1 MTRTH
6 SGSLVAGGLNWDSLP
21 LKLFAGG
28 NAKFWNPADIDFS
41 RDRADWERLTED
53 ERDYATRL
61 CAQFIAGEEAVTED
75 IQPFMAAMRAE
86 GRLGDEMYLTQ
97 FAFEEAKHTQVFRL
111 WLDAVGITDDLHGYL
126 DDMPSYRTMFYE
138 ELPDCLNALS
148 IDPSPAAQIRAS
160 VTYNHIVEG
169 MLALTGYYAWHK
181 ICVERG
187 ILPGMQ
193 ELVRRIGDDERRHMA
208 WGTFTCRRHVAA
220 DDANWA
226 VFETRMNELMP
237 LGLRLIEEGFALYDP
252 MPFDLFED
260 EFMQYAADKGMRRFG
275 TINSARGRPLGEID
289 LDYSPVQLEDTFADE
304 DEKALA
310 GVSPRRSEL
319 PHPHGLGVA
328 ERADAQAGEFAAVA
342 GSLDAAEPEFGVGH
356 RHPVDEDLAGL
367 DVVDEALL
375 LGLVV
380 GPGVGP
386 QPEGGG
392 VGDLDGF
399 VDARGAVHRGDRAED
414 LFGVERHVLGDVG
427 DHRRR
432 VEPARPVGTSCRRG
446 GPSRPRRRRRR
457 PAWRFRRDPTRWP
470 ADPRRCPGRSDR
482 RP

>member
-6 SGSLVAGGLNWDSLP
+6 SDSLAAGGLNWDSLP

-41 RDRADWERLTED
+41 RDRADWERLNGD
-53 ERDYATRL
+53 ERDFATRL

-75 IQPFMAAMRAE
+75 IQPFMSAMREE

-111 WLDAVGITDDLHGYL
+111 WLDAVGMTENLQTYL
-126 DDMPSYRTMFYE
+126 EPLPAYRTMFYD

-148 IDPSPAAQIRAS
+148 SDASPAAQIRAS
-160 VTYNHIVEG
+160 VTYNHVVEG

-220 DDANWA
+220 DDANWG
-226 VFETRMNELMP
+226 VFESRMNDLMP
-237 LGLRLIEEGFALYDP
+237 LALEATVQGFALFDV
-252 MPFDLFED
+252 MPFGLVQD

-275 TINSARGRPLGEID
+275 TISSARGRPLAEID
-289 LDYSPVQLEDTFADE
+289 LDYSPVQLEDTFAAE

-310 GVSPRRSEL
+310 
-319 PHPHGLGVA
+319 
-328 ERADAQAGEFAAVA
+328 AV
-342 GSLDAAEPEFGVGH
+342 
-356 RHPVDEDLAGL
+356 
-367 DVVDEALL
+367 
-375 LGLVV
+375 
-380 GPGVGP
+380 
-386 QPEGGG
+386 
-392 VGDLDGF
+392 
-399 VDARGAVHRGDRAED
+399 
-414 LFGVERHVLGDVG
+414 
-427 DHRRR
+427 
-432 VEPARPVGTSCRRG
+432 
-446 GPSRPRRRRRR
+446 
-457 PAWRFRRDPTRWP
+457 
-470 ADPRRCPGRSDR
+470 
-482 RP
+482 

>member
-6 SGSLVAGGLNWDSLP
+6 SDSLAAGGLNWDSLP

-41 RDRADWERLTED
+41 RDRADWERLNED
-53 ERDYATRL
+53 ERDFATRL

-75 IQPFMAAMRAE
+75 IQPFMSAMREE

-111 WLDAVGITDDLHGYL
+111 WLDAVGMTENLQTYL
-126 DDMPSYRTMFYE
+126 EPLPAYRTMFYE

-148 IDPSPAAQIRAS
+148 SDASPAAQIRAS
-160 VTYNHIVEG
+160 VTYNHVVEG

-220 DDANWA
+220 DDANWG
-226 VFETRMNELMP
+226 VFESRMNDLMP
-237 LGLRLIEEGFALYDP
+237 LALEATVQGFALFDV
-252 MPFDLFED
+252 MPFGLVQD

-275 TINSARGRPLGEID
+275 TISSARGRPLAEID
-289 LDYSPVQLEDTFADE
+289 LDYSPVQLEDTFAAE

-310 GVSPRRSEL
+310 
-319 PHPHGLGVA
+319 
-328 ERADAQAGEFAAVA
+328 AV
-342 GSLDAAEPEFGVGH
+342 
-356 RHPVDEDLAGL
+356 
-367 DVVDEALL
+367 
-375 LGLVV
+375 
-380 GPGVGP
+380 
-386 QPEGGG
+386 
-392 VGDLDGF
+392 
-399 VDARGAVHRGDRAED
+399 
-414 LFGVERHVLGDVG
+414 
-427 DHRRR
+427 
-432 VEPARPVGTSCRRG
+432 
-446 GPSRPRRRRRR
+446 
-457 PAWRFRRDPTRWP
+457 
-470 ADPRRCPGRSDR
+470 
-482 RP
+482 